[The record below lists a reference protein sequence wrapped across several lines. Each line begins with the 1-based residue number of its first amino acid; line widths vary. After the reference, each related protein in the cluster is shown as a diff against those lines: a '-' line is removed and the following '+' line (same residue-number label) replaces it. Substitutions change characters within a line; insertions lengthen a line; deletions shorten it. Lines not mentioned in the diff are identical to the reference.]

1 MCHLF
6 LLCWPWLFKYFT
18 WDLCK
23 FTLPA
28 RSFNLLSILFAT
40 HLIRHLSGDCLTG
53 LFNFFWPFNYIVN
66 SAKRDKFVPKL
77 ALWSGFF
84 ASWNDRTF
92 LFLVAGH
99 CPGLGERGSLFRL
112 DACVR
117 IAGTVGSVFRLDYPG
132 NHFRCGSELKHAVA
146 SENFG

>member
-18 WDLCK
+18 CDLCK

-28 RSFNLLSILFAT
+28 RSFNLLSILFAR

-66 SAKRDKFVPKL
+66 SAKRNKFVPKL
-77 ALWSGFF
+77 ALWSWFF
-84 ASWNDRTF
+84 PSWNYCTF
-92 LFLVAGH
+92 LFLVTGH
-99 CPGLGERGSLFRL
+99 YLGLWECGFLFQL
-112 DACVR
+112 DACFR
-117 IAGTVGSVFRLDYPG
+117 IAATVGSVIRFDYTD
-132 NHFRCGSELKHAVA
+132 NHLRCDSEFQDAVA
-146 SENFG
+146 SENFA